1 MKDWIIFF
9 VTAVLLLAALVCF
22 TTAVIGAYRF
32 GFVMN
37 RMHAAGIGDSLGLFL
52 VILSTV
58 VAAGFG
64 FDALKMVLLIL
75 FMWFTSPASSH
86 FLGQVE
92 YYTNP
97 HLFRHMDRQIQAPD
111 EPERREE

>member
-1 MKDWIIFF
+1 MKDWIIFG
-9 VTAVLLLAALVCF
+9 VTAFFLLAAMICY

-37 RMHAAGIGDSLGLFL
+37 RMHAAGIGDSLGLL
-52 VILSTV
+52 SVIISTV
-58 VAAGFG
+58 VATGFRL
-64 FDALKMVLLIL
+64 DALKLILLIL

-97 HLFRHMDRQIQAPD
+97 HLFRHVDRLTETEDKTGQQ
-111 EPERREE
+111 EE